1 MLIGLNI
8 KNVAVIEQLE
18 VDFRCGVTA
27 FTGETGAGKSIII
40 DSINMI
46 LGSRSSRELIRY
58 GTDKAMVQAIFNDI
72 SAILPLLEENG
83 IDTDEDE
90 LIITRTVNSDGKST
104 ARINGTVVTLSTL
117 RDIADRLINIHGQH
131 DNQAL
136 LTPDKHIN
144 FLDAYAGVG
153 ELIDEYSHLNSSRKS
168 VMKRLAAMQLD
179 EKEKM
184 QRMDLLEYQINEI
197 FEAQLK
203 IGEDEELMKERDLL
217 ANAEKIAEAS
227 AAVYANLYDLNEAQ
241 SAYDSIS
248 LAVDALGSIADVN
261 SSLKELYDR
270 LNETKYTVE
279 DVAHEIR
286 DFGESTEYNPHR
298 LNDIEERL
306 DIISRLKKKYGSTIS
321 DIISYGEKAQEELD
335 SIVDSDERIAALN
348 EELRKNEE
356 LLLDAAKK
364 LSQARKTAAVQLSNG
379 IEQALHELDMEKSH
393 FSVCVEDI
401 DTFEHNGMN
410 RVEFMISTNPGEPL
424 KPLVKIASGG
434 ELSRVMLAMKSIL
447 AQSDSVGTLI
457 FDEIDTG
464 VSGSAAVKIA
474 KKLRAIGKLKQVI
487 CITHLPQMTAAA
499 DNHYL
504 IKKDT
509 DGEMAT
515 TSLIELD
522 TDGRIEE
529 IARIID
535 GNTVTETARMHAREL
550 ISEWN
555 K

>member
-1 MLIGLNI
+1 MLTGLNI
-8 KNVAVIEQLE
+8 KNVAVIENLE
-18 VDFRCGVTA
+18 VNFHNGVTA

-46 LGSRSSRELIRY
+46 LGSRTSRELIRY
-58 GTDKAMVQAIFNDI
+58 GTDKAMVQAVFDAPP
-72 SAILPLLEENG
+72 SLLPLLEEND
-83 IDTDEDE
+83 IDADDGEI
-90 LIITRTVNSDGKST
+90 IITRTVNTEGKST
-104 ARINGTVVTLSTL
+104 ARINGTAVTLSTL
-117 RDIADRLINIHGQH
+117 RDIADKLINIHGQH

-144 FLDAYAGVG
+144 FLDAYASAQN
-153 ELIDEYSHLNSSRKS
+153 LLNEYRAINSKRKDIL
-168 VMKRLAAMQLD
+168 KKLAALQLN

-197 FEAQLK
+197 SEAQL
-203 IGEDEELMKERDLL
+203 
-217 ANAEKIAEAS
+217 KIAEAS
-227 AAVYANLYDLNEAQ
+227 ASAYANLYDLNDSQ
-241 SAYDSIS
+241 SAYDS
-248 LAVDALGSIADVN
+248 VSIAVNSLSAISDVN
-261 SSLKELYDR
+261 PALKELYDR
-270 LNETKYTVE
+270 LSETMYTIE
-279 DVAHEIR
+279 DAAHEIR
-286 DFGESTEYNPHR
+286 NFGEAAEYNPQR

-306 DIISRLKKKYGSTIS
+306 DTISRLKKKYGSSIA
-321 DIISYGEKAQEELD
+321 DIIAYGENAQEELD
-335 SIVDSDERIAALN
+335 GIADSEEHLARLNTELDRTESDLRSAAAQLSL
-348 EELRKNEE
+348 LRKK
-356 LLLDAAKK
+356 AAKE
-364 LSQARKTAAVQLSNG
+364 LSDA
-379 IEQALHELDMEKSH
+379 IEKALHELDMEKSK
-393 FSVCVEDI
+393 FSVLVEDI
-401 DTFEHNGMN
+401 DSFEAIGMN

-447 AQSDSVGTLI
+447 AQSDSVATLI

-474 KKLRAIGKLKQVI
+474 RKLRTIGELKQVI

-509 DGEMAT
+509 DRDMAK

-522 TDGRIEE
+522 NNCRIEE

-535 GNTVTETARMHAREL
+535 GSEVTETARLHAKQML
-550 ISEWN
+550 DEWH
-555 K
+555 